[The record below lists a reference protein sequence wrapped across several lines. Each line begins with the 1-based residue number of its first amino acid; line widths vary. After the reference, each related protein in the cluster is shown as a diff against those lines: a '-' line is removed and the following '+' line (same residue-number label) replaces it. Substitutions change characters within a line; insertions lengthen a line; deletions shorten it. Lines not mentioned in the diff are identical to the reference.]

1 MGKVGP
7 TQHVGMV
14 DGGGGVIQGALC
26 RAARNDGSA
35 GNGDG
40 RPSPDP
46 PYCTYTVTLHALQ
59 LVIRCQPV
67 YQQNVQA
74 FSRSLSDPLLWLGMH
89 SATNLRKIRTLDDG
103 YCKIQ

>member
-1 MGKVGP
+1 
-7 TQHVGMV
+7 MV

-46 PYCTYTVTLHALQ
+46 PYCSYTPTLHAPQ
-59 LVIRCQPV
+59 LAICCRPV
-67 YQQNVQA
+67 LPQNVQ
-74 FSRSLSDPLLWLGMH
+74 
-89 SATNLRKIRTLDDG
+89 NL
-103 YCKIQ
+103 